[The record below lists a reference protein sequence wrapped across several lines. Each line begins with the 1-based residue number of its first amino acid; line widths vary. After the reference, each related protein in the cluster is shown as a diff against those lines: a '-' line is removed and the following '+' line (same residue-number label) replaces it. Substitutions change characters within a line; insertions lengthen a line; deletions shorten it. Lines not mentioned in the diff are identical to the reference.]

1 MYEIELHATY
11 HEGHLEVEDAE
22 WSSLFGYNHQKEPE
36 YIKFAIDS
44 EEAVSQDEL
53 YSAMDE
59 LMEEKEA
66 LIQKGYKDATSGSK
80 VLHYIQAGVG
90 LFIAGTFGLVYWATG
105 DVQTAGIAAGGVAL
119 GMGPF
124 DAGVA
129 WAMKDESVKK
139 GQFDSRLKRMEEH
152 RYTIDLNLPELE
164 EELDAETLEE
174 LY

>member
-1 MYEIELHATY
+1 MYEIELHASY
-11 HEGHLEVEDAE
+11 HDGHLEVEDTE

-124 DAGVA
+124 DMGVA
-129 WAMKDESVKK
+129 WAMKDENIKK

-152 RYTIDLNLPELE
+152 RYAIDLNLPELE